1 MAFFREFFFWVA
13 LFRGRLIFRAELL
26 GVGSVMGC
34 EEFEMNGVLAL
45 LILVFS
51 FAMISGSFGY
61 IKIVRTKCCL
71 VR

>member
-45 LILVFS
+45 LI
-51 FAMISGSFGY
+51 
-61 IKIVRTKCCL
+61 
-71 VR
+71 